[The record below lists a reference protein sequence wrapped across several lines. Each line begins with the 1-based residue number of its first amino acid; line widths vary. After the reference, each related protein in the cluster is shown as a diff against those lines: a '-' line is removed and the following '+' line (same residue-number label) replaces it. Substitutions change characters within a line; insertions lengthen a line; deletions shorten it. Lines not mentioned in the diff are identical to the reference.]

1 MHLPRIRSSSVALHQ
16 SEHLDKLTAINA
28 FGCDLARLSLEAS
41 RSPEGAGTIIGGV
54 MKILMALTSHDR
66 LGTPAR
72 RPASGWRSSPL
83 PIMSFG
89 MPVPISPWLR
99 PRAGSRRSIPEAR
112 NPLPGRRRRTASSR
126 TKAAQALLADTA
138 RLSAVA
144 ADDYDAVFY
153 PGGHGPL
160 WDLAEDRES
169 VRLIEAMHVARPDR
183 CRGVP
188 RARRLQPYESSGR
201 FPFGQRQVGDP
212 VSPIRRR
219 RPSD

>member
-1 MHLPRIRSSSVALHQ
+1 LHLPRIRSSSVALHQ
-16 SEHLDKLTAINA
+16 SEHLDKLTAVNA
-28 FGCDLARLSLEAS
+28 FGCGLARLSLEAS

-112 NPLPGRRRRTASSR
+112 SPLPRRRRRTASSR
-126 TKAAQALLADTA
+126 TRRRRRSSPTRRGYPPSQPMTTMLSSIRADTDPCGIG
-138 RLSAVA
+138 RGSRVRQ
-144 ADDYDAVFY
+144 ADRGDAC
-153 PGGHGPL
+153 G
-160 WDLAEDRES
+160 
-169 VRLIEAMHVARPDR
+169 RPDR

-188 RARRLQPYESSGR
+188 RARRLPPYESSGR

>member
-1 MHLPRIRSSSVALHQ
+1 MHLPRIRSRSVALHQ
-16 SEHLDKLTAINA
+16 SEHLDKLTAVNA
-28 FGCDLARLSLEAS
+28 FGCGLARLSLEAS

-112 NPLPGRRRRTASSR
+112 NPLPRRRRRTASSR
-126 TKAAQALLADTA
+126 T
-138 RLSAVA
+138 
-144 ADDYDAVFY
+144 
-153 PGGHGPL
+153 
-160 WDLAEDRES
+160 
-169 VRLIEAMHVARPDR
+169 
-183 CRGVP
+183 
-188 RARRLQPYESSGR
+188 RRRRRS
-201 FPFGQRQVGDP
+201 
-212 VSPIRRR
+212 SPIRRGYP
-219 RPSD
+219 PSQPMTTMLSSIRADTDPCGIWPRIASPSG